1 MPISIDQMTERF
13 RDIHATRMQGMP
25 FINAKLR
32 VEAVGFRPWEEHEL
46 GVLITPWFMNLILL
60 PEVDA
65 DIGQGHK
72 IDAGFPS
79 GNIEMTVAQDEKLGL
94 YFSAVLFSS
103 VMDIPNQ
110 ETARDIAVEV
120 MRELFDPKSSSKV
133 ISRRSI
139 FTATSHADA

>member
-1 MPISIDQMTERF
+1 
-13 RDIHATRMQGMP
+13 MQGLP
-25 FINAKLR
+25 FINSKLR
-32 VEAVGFRPWEEHEL
+32 VETVGFQSWEEHEL

-65 DIGQGHK
+65 DIDQGQK

-79 GNIEMTVAQDEKLGL
+79 GNIELTAAQDEKLGL

-110 ETARDIAVEV
+110 GTARDIAAEV
-120 MRELFDPKSSSKV
+120 MRELFDTKRSSKV

>member
-1 MPISIDQMTERF
+1 VPISIAQMTERF
-13 RDIHATRMQGMP
+13 RDIHVTRMQGLL
-25 FINAKLR
+25 FINSKLR

-46 GVLITPWFMNLILL
+46 GVLITPWFMNLIVL

-65 DIGQGHK
+65 DIDQGHK

-79 GNIEMTVAQDEKLGL
+79 GNIELTAAQDEELGL

-110 ETARDIAVEV
+110 ETARDIAAEV
-120 MRELFDPKSSSKV
+120 MRELFDTKHNSKV

-139 FTATSHADA
+139 LTATSNADA